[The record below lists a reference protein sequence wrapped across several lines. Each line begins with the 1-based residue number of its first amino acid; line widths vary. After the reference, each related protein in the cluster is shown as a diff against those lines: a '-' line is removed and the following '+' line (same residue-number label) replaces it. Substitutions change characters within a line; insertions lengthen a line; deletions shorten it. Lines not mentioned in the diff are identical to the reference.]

1 MASFSKTLQQIKDKI
16 TGEDKSFTLTQE
28 LRDCFDVM
36 ENTENTIFITGKAGT
51 GKSTLIDYFRNTTK
65 KKTVVLAPTGLAA
78 INVRGQTLHSFFHLP
93 PRFITPDAVAKR
105 VNSRI
110 YRDLDTIVIDEISMV
125 RADIL
130 DGIDHFLRL
139 HGKDRMLPFGG
150 IQMIFVGDL
159 YQLPP
164 IVTREDMA
172 IFRQRY
178 ESPYF
183 FSAAAFQDINCTVLE
198 LTNIF
203 RQKDTS
209 FITILNKIRV
219 GDITTSDLA
228 MINERIVTKDYEKVR
243 REYVTLATT
252 NSVVSAINDSELN
265 KIQEPIHA
273 YSATIEGN
281 FPTEDRTLPVDLEL
295 KLKKGA
301 RVIFVK
307 NDKGRRWVNGTLG
320 TVHEIG
326 EDGIKIKIHDEG
338 FHEIVT
344 VEPESWENVK
354 YNYDEE
360 KGEITPSV
368 LGTLKQYP
376 LKLAWAI
383 TIHKSQGMTFSK
395 VNIDFSKS
403 PFTHG
408 QTYVALSRCRTLE
421 GIVLTKKIWPN
432 DVIVD
437 ERIISFSQ
445 KLARM

>member
-1 MASFSKTLQQIKDKI
+1 MISLTKTLQTIKDHI
-16 TGEDKSFTLTQE
+16 TGEDKAFTLTQE
-28 LRDCFDVM
+28 LQDCIAVM
-36 ENTENTIFITGKAGT
+36 ENSLDNIFITGKAGT

-78 INVRGQTLHSFFHLP
+78 INVRGQTIHSFFHLP
-93 PRFITPDAVAKR
+93 PRFITLDAVPKR

-110 YRDLDTIVIDEISMV
+110 YRDLDTIIIDEISMV
-125 RADIL
+125 RADVL

-164 IVTREDMA
+164 IVTRDDMA

-183 FSAAAFQDINCTVLE
+183 FSAEAFPSSSCTVIE

-203 RQKDTS
+203 RQKDPA
-209 FITILNKIRV
+209 FVTILNKIRV
-219 GDITTSDLA
+219 GDVAASD
-228 MINERIVTKDYEKVR
+228 MDIINQRIVTKDYEKVR
-243 REYVTLATT
+243 KEYVTLATT
-252 NSVVSAINDSELN
+252 NSVVAAINDSELN
-265 KIQEPIHA
+265 KI
-273 YSATIEGN
+273 SAPASTYQAIIEGN
-281 FPTEDRTLPVDLEL
+281 FPTEDRTLPVDVEL

-320 TVHEIG
+320 VVHEIG
-326 EDGIKIKIHDEG
+326 EDGIKIKLDDDG

-354 YNYDEE
+354 YTYDEE
-360 KGEITPSV
+360 KGEITPAI

-403 PFTHG
+403 PFAHG
-408 QTYVALSRCRTLE
+408 QTYVALSRCRTLD

-437 ERIISFSQ
+437 ERILSFSQ
-445 KLARM
+445 KMSRM